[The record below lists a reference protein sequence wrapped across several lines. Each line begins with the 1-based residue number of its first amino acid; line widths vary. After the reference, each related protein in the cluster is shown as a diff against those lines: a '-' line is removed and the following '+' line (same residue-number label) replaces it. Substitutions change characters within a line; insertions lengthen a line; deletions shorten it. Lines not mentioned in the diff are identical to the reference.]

1 MLEEIST
8 DYEGDIAFVA
18 IGGSSDRGKIA
29 SRAEDWI
36 PSGRI
41 QWGLD
46 EDQDVWALFGA
57 RGTPTTVVL
66 GSDGRVVAAWSGAAG
81 AEGMREAIELG
92 IAAG

>member
-1 MLEEIST
+1 M
-8 DYEGDIAFVA
+8 DYEGEIEFVA
-18 IGGSSDRGKIA
+18 VGGSSDRGKIA
-29 SRAEDWI
+29 ARAEEWI

-66 GSDGRVVAAWSGAAG
+66 ASDGRVVAVWSGETGAAG
-81 AEGMREAIELG
+81 MRQAIDLA